1 MLPGATIGR
10 MPPVH
15 GSVKANSLCD
25 RRVLGGLVNGLR
37 AVVVCLV
44 IACASVVSP
53 AGVVPPATAVT
64 PHEAVAPGW
73 SALAV
78 PAAAPP
84 VTVSDLAARGP
95 KEAWATGYEQAPDGL
110 RPMLYRWNGTAWSR
124 DTTFPG
130 AGEPGWL
137 GKVQFVGTEVWIFHN
152 RAGEGEILRR
162 SAGGW
167 SAVPL
172 PRTLWTYQDF
182 TAVPGAAWV
191 VGEDDT
197 GLKVL
202 RYDGSG
208 WTEQAAPDGVLYLM
222 GVTARTATD
231 AWAWADT
238 NTGAAVLRWDGTA
251 WRDAKV
257 PLPPDSNVHTLLP
270 EPFGRVT
277 IGGSQ
282 YTDGVART
290 YLLAFDG
297 RAWRTIHPPLAGD
310 TSTEAMVRGPDGAL
324 WLPVRSD
331 RAFQSKY
338 ARVDGPRTTFSYG
351 PERTNAIDV
360 KPRALAR
367 AGSALLSFGT
377 VEIYGSKPNLMSER
391 LGG

>member
-1 MLPGATIGR
+1 M
-10 MPPVH
+10 
-15 GSVKANSLCD
+15 
-25 RRVLGGLVNGLR
+25 NGLR
-37 AVVVCLV
+37 AVVVYLV
-44 IACASVVSP
+44 LACAAVASPAAVVSP
-53 AGVVPPATAVT
+53 AAAATPSAT
-64 PHEAVAPGW
+64 PDW
-73 SALAV
+73 SALPV

-84 VTVSDLAARGP
+84 VTVSDLAARGRG
-95 KEAWATGYEQAPDGL
+95 EAWATGYEHAADGL
-110 RPMLYRWNGTAWSR
+110 RPMLYRWDGTAWSR

-130 AGEPGWL
+130 AAEPGWL
-137 GKVQFVGTEVWIFHN
+137 GKVQFVGEEAWIFHN
-152 RAGEGEILRR
+152 RAGEGQILRR

-172 PRTLWTYQDF
+172 PQTLSIYQDF
-182 TAVPGAAWV
+182 AAAPGGAWV

-197 GLKVL
+197 GVKVL
-202 RYDGSG
+202 HYDGSR
-208 WTEQAAPDGVLYLM
+208 WTTQSTPDGVLYVM
-222 GVTARTATD
+222 GITARTATD

-238 NTGAAVLRWDGTA
+238 STGTTILRWDGTA

-257 PLPPDSNVHTLLP
+257 SLPSNSNVHTILL
-270 EPFGRVT
+270 EPSGRVT

-282 YTDGVART
+282 YTDGVSRT
-290 YLLAFDG
+290 YLMTFNG
-297 RAWRTIHPPLAGD
+297 QAWHTTYPPLGD
-310 TSTEAMVRGPDGAL
+310 TYTEAMVRGPDGAL

-338 ARVDGPRTTFSYG
+338 ARVDGKRTTFSYG
-351 PERTNAIDV
+351 PQRTNAIDV

>member
-1 MLPGATIGR
+1 M
-10 MPPVH
+10 
-15 GSVKANSLCD
+15 NSL
-25 RRVLGGLVNGLR
+25 R
-37 AVVVCLV
+37 AAVVCLLL
-44 IACASVVSP
+44 ACAALSSP
-53 AGVVPPATAVT
+53 TVAVT
-64 PHEAVAPGW
+64 VTPSW
-73 SALAV
+73 SVLPV

-84 VTVSDLAARGP
+84 VTVTDLAARGP
-95 KEAWATGYEQAPDGL
+95 GEAWATGYEQAADGL
-110 RPMLYRWNGTAWSR
+110 RPMLYRWDGTAWSR

-137 GKVQFVGTEVWIFHN
+137 GKVQFVGREVWIFHN
-152 RAGEGEILRR
+152 RDGAGEILRR
-162 SAGGW
+162 SAGAW
-167 SAVPL
+167 SSVAL

-202 RYDGSG
+202 HHDGSG
-208 WTEQAAPDGVLYLM
+208 WTTQATPDGVRYLM
-222 GVTARTATD
+222 GITARTADD

-238 NTGAAVLRWDGTA
+238 DTGTTVLRWDGTA
-251 WRDAKV
+251 WRDAQV
-257 PLPPDSNVHTLLP
+257 PLPPDSNVHTILL
-270 EPFGRVT
+270 EPSGRVT

-282 YTDGVART
+282 YTDGVAGT
-290 YLLAFDG
+290 YLMTWDG
-297 RAWRTIHPPLAGD
+297 EGNAWRTTHPPLGD
-310 TSTEAMVRGPDGAL
+310 TYTEAMVRGPDGAL

-338 ARVDGPRTTFSYG
+338 ARVDGRRTTFSYG

-367 AGSALLSFGT
+367 SGSALLSFGT
-377 VEIYGSKPNLMSER
+377 AEIYGSKPNLMSER

>member
-1 MLPGATIGR
+1 M
-10 MPPVH
+10 
-15 GSVKANSLCD
+15 
-25 RRVLGGLVNGLR
+25 NGLR

-44 IACASVVSP
+44 IACAAVVSP
-53 AGVVPPATAVT
+53 AAAMTPNPAVT
-64 PHEAVAPGW
+64 PSW
-73 SALAV
+73 SALPV
-78 PAAAPP
+78 PSAAPP

-95 KEAWATGYEQAPDGL
+95 SEAWATGYEQAADGL

-124 DTTFPG
+124 DTSFPG

-137 GKVQFVGTEVWIFHN
+137 GKVQFVGTDVWILHN

-167 SAVPL
+167 SALPL
-172 PRTLWTYQDF
+172 PQTLWTYQDF
-182 TAVPGAAWV
+182 TATPGAAWV

-202 RYDGSG
+202 HYDGSR
-208 WTEQAAPDGVLYLM
+208 WTAQATPADVLYLM
-222 GVTARTATD
+222 GVTARTSDD

-238 NTGAAVLRWDGTA
+238 STGTAVLHWDGTA
-251 WRDAKV
+251 WQDAKV
-257 PLPPDSNVHTLLP
+257 PLPPDSNVHTLLL
-270 EPFGRVT
+270 EPAGRIT

-282 YTDGVART
+282 YTDGVAST
-290 YLLAFDG
+290 YLMTFNG
-297 RAWRTIHPPLAGD
+297 HVWRTVHPPLGD

-351 PERTNAIDV
+351 PERTNAIDI
-360 KPRALAR
+360 KPRALTR
-367 AGSALLSFGT
+367 AGSSLLSFGT

>member
-1 MLPGATIGR
+1 M
-10 MPPVH
+10 
-15 GSVKANSLCD
+15 
-25 RRVLGGLVNGLR
+25 NGLR
-37 AVVVCLV
+37 AVIACLV
-44 IACASVVSP
+44 IVCAAVVSP
-53 AGVVPPATAVT
+53 AAAATPAASAAAR
-64 PHEAVAPGW
+64 PSW
-73 SALAV
+73 SALPV

-84 VTVSDLAARGP
+84 VTVLDLAARGP
-95 KEAWATGYEQAPDGL
+95 GEAWATGYEQAADGL
-110 RPMLYRWNGTAWSR
+110 RPMLYRWDGAAWSR
-124 DTTFPG
+124 DITFPG
-130 AGEPGWL
+130 VGELGWL
-137 GKVQFVGTEVWIFHN
+137 GKVQFVGEEVWIFHN
-152 RAGEGEILRR
+152 SAGAGEILRR

-172 PRTLWTYQDF
+172 PQTLWTYQDF

-202 RYDGSG
+202 HYDGST
-208 WTEQAAPDGVLYLM
+208 WTTQAAPDGVLYLM
-222 GVTARTATD
+222 GITARTATD

-238 NTGAAVLRWDGTA
+238 STGTAVLRWDGTV

-257 PLPPDSNVHTLLP
+257 PLPPNSNVHTILV
-270 EPFGRVT
+270 EPTAGRVT

-290 YLLAFDG
+290 YLMTFNG
-297 RAWRTIHPPLAGD
+297 RAWRTTYPPLGD
-310 TSTEAMVRGPDGAL
+310 TYTEAMVRGPDGAL

-338 ARVDGPRTTFSYG
+338 ARVDGTRTTFSYG

-367 AGSALLSFGT
+367 VGSSLLSFGT

>member
-1 MLPGATIGR
+1 M
-10 MPPVH
+10 
-15 GSVKANSLCD
+15 
-25 RRVLGGLVNGLR
+25 NGLR

-44 IACASVVSP
+44 LVCAAVVSP
-53 AGVVPPATAVT
+53 AAAVT
-64 PHEAVAPGW
+64 PSVPSNAAVDVSPSW
-73 SALAV
+73 SALPV

-84 VTVSDLAARGP
+84 VTVSDLAARGRSD
-95 KEAWATGYEQAPDGL
+95 AWATGYEHTADGL
-110 RPMLYRWNGTAWSR
+110 RPMLYRWDGTAWSR

-137 GKVQFVGTEVWIFHN
+137 GKVQFVGEEVWIFHN
-152 RAGEGEILRR
+152 RDGAGEILRR

-167 SAVPL
+167 STVPL
-172 PRTLWTYQDF
+172 PQTLSVYQDF
-182 TAVPGAAWV
+182 AAVQGAAWV

-202 RYDGSG
+202 HYDGSA
-208 WTEQAAPDGVLYLM
+208 WTTQSTPDGVLYLM
-222 GVTARTATD
+222 GVTARTAAD

-238 NTGAAVLRWDGTA
+238 AAGTTVLRRDGTA
-251 WRDAKV
+251 WRDANV
-257 PLPPDSNVHTLLP
+257 PLPPNSNVHTILL
-270 EPFGRVT
+270 EPSGRVT

-282 YTDGVART
+282 YTDGAART
-290 YLLAFDG
+290 YLMTFNG
-297 RAWRTIHPPLAGD
+297 RTWRTSYPPLGG
-310 TSTEAMVRGPDGAL
+310 TYTEAMVRGPDGAL

-338 ARVDGPRTTFSYG
+338 ARVDGKRTTFSYG

-360 KPRALAR
+360 RPRALAR
-367 AGSALLSFGT
+367 AGSSLLAFGT

>member
-1 MLPGATIGR
+1 M
-10 MPPVH
+10 
-15 GSVKANSLCD
+15 
-25 RRVLGGLVNGLR
+25 NGLR
-37 AVVVCLV
+37 AVVICLV
-44 IACASVVSP
+44 IACVAAVSP
-53 AGVVPPATAVT
+53 AAAVT
-64 PHEAVAPGW
+64 PNW
-73 SALAV
+73 SALPV

-95 KEAWATGYEQAPDGL
+95 DEAWATGYEHAADGL
-110 RPMLYRWNGTAWSR
+110 RPMLYRWDRTKWTR

-130 AGEPGWL
+130 AGEPGRL
-137 GKVQFVGTEVWIFHN
+137 GKIQLVGEEVWILQD
-152 RAGEGEILRR
+152 RAGAGQILRR

-172 PRTLWTYQDF
+172 PQTLWTYQDF

-202 RYDGSG
+202 HYDGSG
-208 WTEQAAPDGVLYLM
+208 WTAQSTPDGVLFLM
-222 GVTARTATD
+222 GITARTSTD
-231 AWAWADT
+231 VWAWADT
-238 NTGAAVLRWDGTA
+238 STGTTALRWDGTV

-257 PLPPDSNVHTLLP
+257 PLPPNSNVHTIML
-270 EPFGRVT
+270 EPSGRVT

-290 YLLAFDG
+290 YLMTRTG
-297 RAWRTIHPPLAGD
+297 HAWRTTYPPLGD

-338 ARVDGPRTTFSYG
+338 ARVEGIRTTFSYG
-351 PERTNAIDV
+351 PQRTNAIDV

-367 AGSALLSFGT
+367 AGSSLMSFGT

>member
-1 MLPGATIGR
+1 
-10 MPPVH
+10 
-15 GSVKANSLCD
+15 
-25 RRVLGGLVNGLR
+25 VNGLR
-37 AVVVCLV
+37 AVLVCLV
-44 IACASVVSP
+44 IACAQVVTP
-53 AGVVPPATAVT
+53 AAAVT
-64 PHEAVAPGW
+64 PSW
-73 SALAV
+73 SALPV

-95 KEAWATGYEQAPDGL
+95 GEAWATGYEHTAEGL
-110 RPMLYRWNGTAWSR
+110 RPMLYRWDGAVWSR

-137 GKVQFVGTEVWIFHN
+137 GKVQFVGEDVWILHN
-152 RAGEGEILRR
+152 RDGVGEILRR

-172 PRTLWTYQDF
+172 PRALWVYQDF

-191 VGEDDT
+191 IGEDNT

-202 RYDGSG
+202 HYDGSG
-208 WTEQAAPDGVLYLM
+208 WTTQSAPDGVLYLM
-222 GVTARTATD
+222 GITARTATD

-238 NTGAAVLRWDGTA
+238 STGTTVLRWDGTV

-257 PLPPDSNVHTLLP
+257 ALPPNSNVHTILL
-270 EPFGRVT
+270 EPSGRVT

-282 YTDGVART
+282 YTDGGART
-290 YLLAFDG
+290 YLMT
-297 RAWRTIHPPLAGD
+297 RNRHAWRTAYPPLGD
-310 TSTEAMVRGPDGAL
+310 TDTEAMGRGPDGAL

-338 ARVDGPRTTFSYG
+338 ARVDGPRITFSYG
-351 PERTNAIDV
+351 PVRANAIDV
-360 KPRALAR
+360 APRALAK
-367 AGSALLSFGT
+367 AGLSLMSFGT
-377 VEIYGSKPNLMSER
+377 AEIYGSKPNLMSER

>member
-1 MLPGATIGR
+1 M
-10 MPPVH
+10 
-15 GSVKANSLCD
+15 
-25 RRVLGGLVNGLR
+25 NGLR

-44 IACASVVSP
+44 IACAAVVSP
-53 AGVVPPATAVT
+53 AAAVT
-64 PHEAVAPGW
+64 PAKGVTPSW
-73 SALAV
+73 SALPV

-95 KEAWATGYEQAPDGL
+95 REAWATGYEQAADGL
-110 RPMLYRWNGTAWSR
+110 RPMLYRWDGTAWSR
-124 DTTFPG
+124 DTSFPG

-137 GKVQFVGTEVWIFHN
+137 GKVQFVGTDVWILHN

-167 SAVPL
+167 STVPL
-172 PRTLWTYQDF
+172 PQTLWTYQDF

-202 RYDGSG
+202 HYDGSR
-208 WTEQAAPDGVLYLM
+208 WTTQATPDGVLYLM
-222 GVTARTATD
+222 GITARTATD

-238 NTGAAVLRWDGTA
+238 SNGTTVLHWDGTA

-257 PLPPDSNVHTLLP
+257 PLPPNSNVHTLLL
-270 EPFGRVT
+270 EPSGRIT
-277 IGGSQ
+277 IGGSR
-282 YTDGVART
+282 YTDGVGRT
-290 YLLAFDG
+290 YLMSFDG
-297 RAWRTIHPPLAGD
+297 HAWRTTYPPLGD

-367 AGSALLSFGT
+367 AGAALLSFGT

>member
-1 MLPGATIGR
+1 M
-10 MPPVH
+10 
-15 GSVKANSLCD
+15 
-25 RRVLGGLVNGLR
+25 NGLR
-37 AVVVCLV
+37 AVLVGLV

-53 AGVVPPATAVT
+53 AAAVT
-64 PHEAVAPGW
+64 PGW
-73 SALAV
+73 SALPV

-95 KEAWATGYEQAPDGL
+95 GEAWATGYEQAADGL
-110 RPMLYRWNGTAWSR
+110 RPMLYRWDGTAWSR
-124 DTTFPG
+124 DTAFPG
-130 AGEPGWL
+130 AGEVGWL
-137 GKVQFVGTEVWIFHN
+137 GKVQFVGEEVWIFHN
-152 RAGEGEILRR
+152 RAGAGEILRR

-172 PRTLWTYQDF
+172 PQTLWSYQDF

-202 RYDGSG
+202 HYDGSG
-208 WTEQAAPDGVLYLM
+208 WTTQSTPDGVLFLM
-222 GVTARTATD
+222 GITARTATD

-238 NTGAAVLRWDGTA
+238 STGTTVLRWDGKA
-251 WRDAKV
+251 WRDANV
-257 PLPPDSNVHTLLP
+257 PLPPNSNVHTILL
-270 EPFGRVT
+270 EPSGRVT

-290 YLLAFDG
+290 YLMTWNG
-297 RAWRTIHPPLAGD
+297 HGTWRTTHPPLGD
-310 TSTEAMVRGPDGAL
+310 TYTEAMVRGPDGAL

-338 ARVDGPRTTFSYG
+338 ARVDGSRTTFSHG
-351 PERTNAIDV
+351 PEHTNAIDV

>member
-1 MLPGATIGR
+1 M
-10 MPPVH
+10 
-15 GSVKANSLCD
+15 
-25 RRVLGGLVNGLR
+25 NGLR

-44 IACASVVSP
+44 IACAAVVSP
-53 AGVVPPATAVT
+53 AAAVT
-64 PHEAVAPGW
+64 PAPAVTPSW
-73 SALAV
+73 SALPV

-95 KEAWATGYEQAPDGL
+95 REAWATGYEQAAAGL
-110 RPMLYRWNGTAWSR
+110 RPMLYRWDGTAWSR
-124 DTTFPG
+124 DTSFPG

-137 GKVQFVGTEVWIFHN
+137 GKVQFVGTDVWIFHN

-162 SAGGW
+162 SAEGW
-167 SAVPL
+167 NTVPL
-172 PRTLWTYQDF
+172 PQTLWTYQDF

-202 RYDGSG
+202 HHDGSG
-208 WTEQAAPDGVLYLM
+208 WTTQATPEGVLYLM
-222 GVTARTATD
+222 GITARTATD

-238 NTGAAVLRWDGTA
+238 STGTTVLRWDGTA
-251 WRDAKV
+251 WRDANV
-257 PLPPDSNVHTLLP
+257 PLPPNSNVHTLLL
-270 EPFGRVT
+270 EPSGRIR

-282 YTDGVART
+282 YTDGVGRT
-290 YLLAFDG
+290 YLMTFDG
-297 RAWRTIHPPLAGD
+297 HAWRTTYPPLGD

-367 AGSALLSFGT
+367 AGAALLSFGT
-377 VEIYGSKPNLMSER
+377 VEIYGSKPNPMSER

>member
-1 MLPGATIGR
+1 M
-10 MPPVH
+10 
-15 GSVKANSLCD
+15 
-25 RRVLGGLVNGLR
+25 NGLR

-44 IACASVVSP
+44 IACAAVVSP
-53 AGVVPPATAVT
+53 AAAVT
-64 PHEAVAPGW
+64 PSPAVTPSW
-73 SALAV
+73 SALPV

-95 KEAWATGYEQAPDGL
+95 AEAWATGYEQAADGL

-137 GKVQFVGTEVWIFHN
+137 GKVQFVGAEVWIFHN

-162 SAGGW
+162 SAAGW

-172 PRTLWTYQDF
+172 PQTLWTYQDF
-182 TAVPGAAWV
+182 TATPGAAWV

-202 RYDGSG
+202 HYDGSR
-208 WTEQAAPDGVLYLM
+208 WTAQATPAGVLYLM
-222 GVTARTATD
+222 GVTARAADD

-238 NTGAAVLRWDGTA
+238 STGTAVLHWDGTA
-251 WRDAKV
+251 WQDAKV
-257 PLPPDSNVHTLLP
+257 PLPPDSNVHTLLL
-270 EPFGRVT
+270 EPSGRIT

-282 YTDGVART
+282 YTDGMART
-290 YLLAFDG
+290 YLMTFNG
-297 RAWRTIHPPLAGD
+297 HVWRTAHPPLGD
-310 TSTEAMVRGPDGAL
+310 TYTEAMVRGPDGSL

-338 ARVDGPRTTFSYG
+338 ARVDGPHTTFSYG

-360 KPRALAR
+360 KPRALTR
-367 AGSALLSFGT
+367 AGPSLLSFGT

>member
-1 MLPGATIGR
+1 M
-10 MPPVH
+10 
-15 GSVKANSLCD
+15 
-25 RRVLGGLVNGLR
+25 NGLR

-44 IACASVVSP
+44 LACAAAVSPTAVVSP
-53 AGVVPPATAVT
+53 AAAATPSVT
-64 PHEAVAPGW
+64 PGW
-73 SALAV
+73 SALPV

-84 VTVSDLAARGP
+84 VTVSDLAARGRG
-95 KEAWATGYEQAPDGL
+95 EAWATGYEHAADGM
-110 RPMLYRWNGTAWSR
+110 RPMLYRWDGTAWNR

-130 AGEPGWL
+130 AAEPGWL
-137 GKVQFVGTEVWIFHN
+137 GKVRFVGEEAWIFHN
-152 RAGEGEILRR
+152 RAGEGQILRR

-172 PRTLWTYQDF
+172 PQTLSVYQDF
-182 TAVPGAAWV
+182 AAAPGGAWV

-197 GLKVL
+197 GVKVL
-202 RYDGSG
+202 HYDGSR
-208 WTEQAAPDGVLYLM
+208 WTTQSTPDGVVYVM
-222 GVTARTATD
+222 GITARTADD

-238 NTGAAVLRWDGTA
+238 STGTTILRWDGTA

-257 PLPPDSNVHTLLP
+257 SLPPNSNVHTILL
-270 EPFGRVT
+270 EPSGRVT

-282 YTDGVART
+282 YTDGVSRT
-290 YLLAFDG
+290 YLMTFNG
-297 RAWRTIHPPLAGD
+297 QAWRTTYPPLGD
-310 TSTEAMVRGPDGAL
+310 TYTEAMVRGPDGAL

-338 ARVDGPRTTFSYG
+338 ARVDGKRTTFSYG
-351 PERTNAIDV
+351 PQRTNAIDV
-360 KPRALAR
+360 KSRALAR

>member
-1 MLPGATIGR
+1 
-10 MPPVH
+10 
-15 GSVKANSLCD
+15 
-25 RRVLGGLVNGLR
+25 VNGLR

-44 IACASVVSP
+44 IACVAVVSP
-53 AGVVPPATAVT
+53 AAAVTPSWSAVPVPPA
-64 PHEAVAPGW
+64 
-73 SALAV
+73 
-78 PAAAPP
+78 AASP

-95 KEAWATGYEQAPDGL
+95 GEAWATGYEHAADGL
-110 RPMLYRWNGTAWSR
+110 LPMLYRWDGGAWSR

-130 AGEPGWL
+130 AGELGWL
-137 GKVQFVGTEVWIFHN
+137 GKVQFVGEELWIFQN
-152 RAGEGEILRR
+152 RVGVGQILRR
-162 SAGGW
+162 AAGGW

-172 PRTLWTYQDF
+172 PQTLWTYQDF

-197 GLKVL
+197 GLKVWH
-202 RYDGSG
+202 YDGSG
-208 WTEQAAPDGVLYLM
+208 WTAQSTPDGVLYLM
-222 GVTARTATD
+222 GITARTATD

-238 NTGAAVLRWDGTA
+238 STGTTVLRWDGTA

-257 PLPPDSNVHTLLP
+257 PLPPNSNVHTILL
-270 EPFGRVT
+270 EPSGRVT

-282 YTDGVART
+282 YTDGVIRT
-290 YLLAFDG
+290 YLMAFNG
-297 RAWRTIHPPLAGD
+297 RVWRTTYPPLGD
-310 TSTEAMVRGPDGAL
+310 TYTEAMERGPDGAL

-351 PERTNAIDV
+351 PEREDAIDV
-360 KPRALAR
+360 KPLALAR